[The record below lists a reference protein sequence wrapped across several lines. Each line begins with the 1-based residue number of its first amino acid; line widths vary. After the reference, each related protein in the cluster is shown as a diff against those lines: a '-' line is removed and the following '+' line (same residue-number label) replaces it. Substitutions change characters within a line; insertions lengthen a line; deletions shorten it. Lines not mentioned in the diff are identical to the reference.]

1 MSKTVLIIL
10 AAVLVL
16 LLIVGISGYNGL
28 VSRQTSVEEAS
39 ANIDTVLQRRAD
51 LIPNLVS
58 TVQGFA
64 SHETEV
70 FAAVNAAR
78 EKLVGA
84 STMEDKAEADAEL
97 TASLGKLIAIAEA
110 YPELKSDKVFVGLM
124 DELSGTE
131 NRISRARQVY
141 NEAAR
146 DYNQKTKTF
155 PSVILANLFG
165 FKPVGYFEANENASA
180 VPTVNFGS

>member
-28 VSRQTSVEEAS
+28 VSRQTSVEEAG

-124 DELSGTE
+124 DQLSAGTGLKV
-131 NRISRARQVY
+131 NCA
-141 NEAAR
+141 
-146 DYNQKTKTF
+146 
-155 PSVILANLFG
+155 PSPLTSVVDGLAKVIEDEHYRSVA
-165 FKPVGYFEANENASA
+165 Y
-180 VPTVNFGS
+180 VPR